1 MYVTLRQKINDD
13 GGNVDRIVRGFILAN
28 QLLQSS
34 ALSSTDKECMRQW
47 VQQVLLPSNA
57 QTVSPEVG
65 CQGLKFLLDWSQLQE
80 DRVAQHSLFG
90 DVRMILANTGLVQM
104 LSHYSH
110 CRKDGGGSVLVYNKM
125 PCFYSSSG
133 PKDGKG
139 KNFF

>member
-65 CQGLKFLLDWSQLQE
+65 CQGLKFLLAWSHLQE
-80 DRVAQHSLFG
+80 DRVPQHALFG
-90 DVRMILANTGLVQM
+90 DVRMILA
-104 LSHYSH
+104 S
-110 CRKDGGGSVLVYNKM
+110 
-125 PCFYSSSG
+125 P
-133 PKDGKG
+133 
-139 KNFF
+139 